1 MSLNLPF
8 ILVLYK
14 LNTGSSPMKGWEQAP
29 LKELNHIAHPS
40 NRQLSY
46 RRKYI
51 SKYEAKQFDPVEKKL
66 SMAEKT
72 VWRL

>member
-1 MSLNLPF
+1 
-8 ILVLYK
+8 
-14 LNTGSSPMKGWEQAP
+14 MKGWEQAP